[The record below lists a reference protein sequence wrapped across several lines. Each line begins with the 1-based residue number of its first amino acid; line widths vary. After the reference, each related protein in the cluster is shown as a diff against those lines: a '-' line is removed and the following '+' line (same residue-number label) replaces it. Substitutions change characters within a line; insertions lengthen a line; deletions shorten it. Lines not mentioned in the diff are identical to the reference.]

1 MSINVNFLKST
12 TDLIETSPE
21 IKSFIYQQI
30 LDFDPFVT
38 SETVIL
44 VLARDP
50 HRIESETD
58 SLEMTDDEK
67 IEADKKRNLHR
78 IAIILK
84 ENDSS
89 IEAEAFHENIYEA
102 IKLAKEKLVTELIE
116 IQNEIENPTERLNA
130 IQQAGNASQIH

>member
-1 MSINVNFLKST
+1 MSSNVNFLKTT

-50 HRIESETD
+50 HRIESE
-58 SLEMTDDEK
+58 SEGFGLTDDEK
-67 IEADKKRNLHR
+67 IEAEQKRNLHR

-84 ENDSS
+84 EDDGS

-102 IKLAKEKLVTELIE
+102 IKLAKEKLVAELVE
-116 IQNEIENPTERLNA
+116 IQNEIENPTERLKA